1 MSILYDGNINLFK
14 ISLFIKF
21 LLEWSAALTVSSI
34 CLSVVSMLASSKK
47 KIKLKF
53 SEFGGTSYLSFLI
66 EFFRVMPEMLY
77 MPF

>member
-1 MSILYDGNINLFK
+1 VNNYSKALIKPKGIQCIERCTTMKKEPFSEQK
-14 ISLFIKF
+14 IEIF
-21 LLEWSAALTVSSI
+21 T
-34 CLSVVSMLASSKK
+34 KK

-77 MPF
+77 VPF